1 MTEREEDCRK
11 SKSLE
16 ELWEEIQAENKK
28 TYNNDDDDDD
38 DDYLND

>member
-16 ELWEEIQAENKK
+16 ELWEEIRAENKK
-28 TYNNDDDDDD
+28 TYNNLI
-38 DDYLND
+38 YKSILI